1 MFRAVLIQGQFLQA
15 VCAFGLPSQLCR
27 HIDNEVKTK
36 KNLLHFNLSLI
47 EEEN

>member
-15 VCAFGLPSQLCR
+15 VCAFGLLSQLCR

-36 KNLLHFNLSLI
+36 KKSVTFQPLFN
-47 EEEN
+47 